1 MQQRSQE
8 ELALVENARRVM
20 PAGGF
25 GNVSSDIIIRD
36 GRDGRVWDESG
47 NEYIDYMLGAG
58 PMLIGHAH
66 PEVNEAVHEQI
77 AHGTGVFMNNR
88 HGIALA
94 EASGAAGPCA
104 AAPAARARGSCARC
118 TCW

>member
-1 MQQRSQE
+1 MQQRSRE
-8 ELALVENARRVM
+8 ELALVETARRVM

-25 GNVSSDIIIRD
+25 GNVSSDLIIRA

-77 AHGTGVFMNNR
+77 SHGTGFFMNNR

-94 EASGAAGPCA
+94 EAIVEAVPMVMQ
-104 AAPAARARGSCARC
+104 
-118 TCW
+118 